1 MIMIDLKNVLE
12 HVNEVVVIPL
22 SIITFFLLIYI
33 VIYLYTKDPDVL
45 RSRIFLKYVEF
56 KKAFLLLAVFAFI
69 LVLHVS
75 LIYLPHFFS
84 FQDYLFIAV
93 AQRFFGLILVLVML
107 TFVYIIYKTM
117 RNGR

>member
-1 MIMIDLKNVLE
+1 MIDLKNALE
-12 HVNEVVVIPL
+12 MIDEVVVIPL

-33 VIYLYTKDPDVL
+33 VVYLYKKDPDVI
-45 RSRIFLKYVEF
+45 RSRIFLKYDEF

-75 LIYLPHFFS
+75 LIFVPHFYS
-84 FQDYLFIAV
+84 FEDYPLIGDI
-93 AQRFFGLILVLVML
+93 QRFFGLILVLVMI
-107 TFVYIIYKTM
+107 TFAYMIFRNI